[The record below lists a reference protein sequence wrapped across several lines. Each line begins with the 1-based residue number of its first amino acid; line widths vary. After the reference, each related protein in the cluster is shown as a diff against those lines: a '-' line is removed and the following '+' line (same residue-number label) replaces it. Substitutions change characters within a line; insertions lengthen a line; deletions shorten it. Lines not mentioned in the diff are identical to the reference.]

1 MINLQ
6 DMTSLFLELTT
17 VLAICTRHAND
28 INYEYGD
35 LDWIEIHDTPFF
47 FEGLLT
53 VSSCWE
59 GGFIFCR

>member
-35 LDWIEIHDTPFF
+35 LDWIEIHDTPLF

-53 VSSCWE
+53 VSGC
-59 GGFIFCR
+59 